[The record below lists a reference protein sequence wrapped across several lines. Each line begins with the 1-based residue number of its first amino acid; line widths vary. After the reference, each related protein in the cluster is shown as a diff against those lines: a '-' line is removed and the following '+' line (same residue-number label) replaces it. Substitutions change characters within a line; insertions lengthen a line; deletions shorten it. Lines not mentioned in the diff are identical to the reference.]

1 MINLFNDDAIN
12 VLKTLPDKSVDL
24 IVTDPPY
31 EFGPGVSG
39 GCFEAD
45 NRPYHKSLEFV
56 SKGIDNSYLEEMC
69 RVMKKINC
77 YFFCNKEQ
85 LRQYIDFFG
94 DKGASVDL
102 LTWHKVNP
110 TPMCDN
116 KYLSDTEYIL
126 FFREK
131 GVKVYGTFETKR
143 KWYATPTNKSGKDNF
158 DHPTVKPL
166 FIVEN
171 LIENSSLE
179 GETVLDCFMGT
190 GTTGVA
196 AVSKGRN
203 FIGVE
208 IVEKYFKT
216 CQQRINSQDLF

>member
-24 IVTDPPY
+24 VATDPPY
-31 EFGPGVSG
+31 ELDQGSSA
-39 GCFEAD
+39 GCFGVD
-45 NRPYHKSLEFV
+45 NRPYHKELDFV
-56 SKGIDNSYLEEMC
+56 SKGIDNSYLEEIC

-143 KWYATPTNKSGKDNF
+143 KWYATPTNKSGKDNYG
-158 DHPTVKPL
+158 HPTAKPL

-171 LIENSSLE
+171 LIE
-179 GETVLDCFMGT
+179 
-190 GTTGVA
+190 
-196 AVSKGRN
+196 K
-203 FIGVE
+203 
-208 IVEKYFKT
+208 
-216 CQQRINSQDLF
+216 LFLRG

>member
-12 VLKTLPDKSVDL
+12 VLRTLPDKSVDL

-31 EFGPGVSG
+31 ELDQGSSA
-39 GCFEAD
+39 GCFGAD
-45 NRPYHKSLEFV
+45 NRSYHKSLEFV

-143 KWYATPTNKSGKDNF
+143 KWYATPTNKSGKDSYG
-158 DHPTVKPL
+158 HPTVKPL

>member
-1 MINLFNDDAIN
+1 MNGITLFNADALETI
-12 VLKTLPDKSVDL
+12 KTFSDRSIDL

-31 EFGPGVSG
+31 ELDQGSSA
-39 GCFEAD
+39 GCFGAD

-85 LRQYIDFFG
+85 LRQYIDFFC

-102 LTWHKVNP
+102 LTRHKVNS
-110 TPMCDN
+110 TPMCGN

-143 KWYATPTNKSGKDNF
+143 KWYATLTNKSGKDNF
-158 DHPTVKPL
+158 GHPTVKSL

-171 LIENSSLE
+171 LIE
-179 GETVLDCFMGT
+179 
-190 GTTGVA
+190 
-196 AVSKGRN
+196 K
-203 FIGVE
+203 
-208 IVEKYFKT
+208 
-216 CQQRINSQDLF
+216 LFLRG

>member
-1 MINLFNDDAIN
+1 MTNLFNDDAIN
-12 VLKTLPDKSVDL
+12 ILKTLPDKSVDL

-31 EFGPGVSG
+31 ELAQGSSA
-39 GCFEAD
+39 GCFGAD

-77 YFFCNKEQ
+77 YFFC
-85 LRQYIDFFG
+85 

-196 AVSKGRN
+196 AVFKNRN

-208 IVEKYFKT
+208 IVEKHFKT
-216 CQQRINSQDLF
+216 CEKRINSNDLF

>member
-1 MINLFNDDAIN
+1 MVSLFNDDAIN

-31 EFGPGVSG
+31 EFGQGGSG
-39 GCFEAD
+39 GCFGED

-85 LRQYIDFFG
+85 LRQYIDFFC
-94 DKGASVDL
+94 DKGALVDL

-110 TPMCDN
+110 TPMCNN

-126 FFREK
+126 FFKEK

-143 KWYATPTNKSGKDNF
+143 KWYVTPTNKSGKDSF